1 MIDIHIKNLGHI
13 MSGKST
19 LVERHDQFD
28 VNNNFVNK
36 KNIFAALPSMW
47 YLSSLTRD

>member
-1 MIDIHIKNLGHI
+1 MIDIYIKNLGNI
-13 MSGKST
+13 MQGKST

-28 VNNNFVNK
+28 VNNNFLNK
-36 KNIFAALPSMW
+36 KKFFAALPSMW